1 MRRAVLFKLRHYL
14 ISGFIGQRLE
24 WNPMAF
30 MQLKVYPTDDKS
42 SVTIELWQEG
52 KPLGHIL
59 LAGSEA
65 EGFCQS
71 VVKPERSLQMRSA
84 SRLIRVHGWR
94 HFMTPCTR
102 QPWGTH
108 RASMA
113 CCCSCATPAL
123 DGYRSF
129 FPIRTRRT

>member
-1 MRRAVLFKLRHYL
+1 MLKVT
-14 ISGFIGQRLE
+14 
-24 WNPMAF
+24 
-30 MQLKVYPTDDKS
+30 LKVYPTDDRLN
-42 SVTIELWQEG
+42 VTIELWQNG

-59 LAGSEA
+59 FAGSEA

-71 VVKPERSLQMRSA
+71 VAEARKTLSDEVSV
-84 SRLIRVHGWR
+84 RLIRGRGWWR
-94 HFMTPCTR
+94 FMIPCTR
-102 QPWGTH
+102 RPWATL

-113 CCCSCATPAL
+113 FCCSCATPAL